1 MLRFGKGF
9 IIGVG
14 VALFIA
20 SAANAKTY
28 RFRVN
33 CADETYVAQ
42 WEADSP
48 DLDKDYFR
56 VATVDTNRGHHQF
69 TARQRRHH
77 FIAVVEKRSFAS

>member
-56 VATVDTNRGHHQF
+56 VATGDEILTVRSMIMMQERTEICVNAG
-69 TARQRRHH
+69 AAAP
-77 FIAVVEKRSFAS
+77 AV